1 MALQRTMTISVFDG
15 DQADEI
21 NVTDVDGIIQ
31 LRVGARGKILRLDPT
46 EAGELIDALQD
57 LL

>member
-15 DQADEI
+15 DQVDEI
-21 NVTDVDGIIQ
+21 NVTAVDGIIQ
-31 LRVGARGKILRLDPT
+31 LRVGARGKILRLDST